1 MRKYAKVPVIM
12 QMEALECGAAS
23 LSMILAYHG
32 KWLPLEQVRK
42 DCGVSRDGSSA
53 KNILKAARNYGM
65 VAKGYRCNT
74 ENLETMDKPCILHW
88 GFNHFVVFCGFHKD
102 KAVIN
107 DPARGVVMVSMEEL
121 DAEFTGVVLTVIPG
135 EGFEKGGKPKSILPF
150 AMERLK
156 GTGPA
161 ILFIILTTVITA
173 IINLVYPV
181 FGQVFMD
188 KLLAGENPQ
197 WVTPFLGLMVLV
209 VLIQTVVSFAQA
221 IYLSKVEGK
230 LAIVSSA
237 KFMWHVLRLPVEFFS
252 QRMAGDIA
260 QRQDSNEGIAGTL
273 IKQLGPVV
281 INLAMLVLYLAIML
295 RYSVV
300 LTLVC
305 VTSIAINIWLNQVI
319 LEKQVNISRVRM
331 RDSGKL
337 YGATV
342 AGIEMIETIKASGAE
357 NGYFER
363 WAGFSASVN
372 AADVQAARLNRVW
385 NAMPGLVRSVS
396 EIVILM
402 LGVLLIMEGKFTAGM
417 LLAFQSFMNAFMV
430 PVYDLLE
437 VSKSVQEMRSSM
449 ERVEDV
455 MNYEPDVVFEEETE
469 EDEEEKPEEQ
479 PEDLKQD
486 LKMDL
491 EAVLLADDDED
502 DFDFD
507 LAFGG
512 EEKDAY
518 AKLTGEVELRNVTFG
533 YSRLAEPLIRDFS
546 MTLKPG
552 SRVAFVGSSG
562 CGKSTLAKLISGL
575 YQPWEGEILFD
586 GKPIREIPREVFTGS
601 LAVVDQEITLYED
614 TIASNI
620 KMWDSSI
627 EDFEMILAAR
637 DARVHEDIML
647 REGGYN
653 HRLLEGGR
661 DFSGGQRQRFEIA
674 RVLAQDPTIVVMDE
688 ATSALDAKTE
698 YEVVEA
704 IRNRGVTCIIIA
716 HRLSTIRDCDEIIV
730 LNHGVVV
737 ERGTHEELMK
747 LEGYYTALVTTE

>member
-1 MRKYAKVPVIM
+1 MSKYAKVPVIM

-23 LSMILAYHG
+23 LTMILGYHG

-65 VAKGYRCNT
+65 TAKGYRCDT
-74 ENLETMDKPCILHW
+74 SNLEQMDVPCILHW

-107 DPARGVVMVSMEEL
+107 DPARGVVKVSREEL
-121 DAEFTGVVLTVIPG
+121 DAEFTGVVLTMAPA
-135 EGFEKGGKPKSILPF
+135 EGFEKGGKPKSIIPF
-150 AMERLK
+150 AKQRLK
-156 GTGPA
+156 GTGAA
-161 ILFIILTTVITA
+161 IAFIILTTIITA
-173 IINLVYPV
+173 IINLIYPA

-188 KLLAGENPQ
+188 RLLPGKSPT
-197 WVTPFLGLMVLV
+197 WVVPFLGLMVMV
-209 VLIQTVVSFAQA
+209 VVIQSVVSLVQT
-221 IYLSKVEGK
+221 IYISKVEGK

-237 KFMWHVLRLPVEFFS
+237 SFMWHVLRLPVEFFS

-260 QRQDSNEGIAGTL
+260 QRQDSNENIAATL
-273 IKQLGPVV
+273 VKDLGPVV
-281 INLAMLVLYLAIML
+281 INLVMLVLYLVIML

-300 LTLVC
+300 LTLIC
-305 VTSIAINIWLNQVI
+305 VASIAINIWLNQII
-319 LEKQVNISRVRM
+319 LKKRINISRVRM

-372 AADVQAARLNRVW
+372 AADVQATRLNRFW
-385 NAMPGLVRSVS
+385 NALPGLVRSLS
-396 EIVILM
+396 EIAILM
-402 LGVLLIMEGKFTAGM
+402 IGVLLIMQGQFTVGM
-417 LLAFQSFMNAFMV
+417 LMAFQSFMSSFMV
-430 PVYDLLE
+430 PVYELLD

-455 MNYEPDVVFEEETE
+455 LNYEPDVTFAEPLPEDEPEEENEQE
-469 EDEEEKPEEQ
+469 E
-479 PEDLKQD
+479 
-486 LKMDL
+486 
-491 EAVLLADDDED
+491 ED
-502 DFDFD
+502 DFE

-512 EEKDAY
+512 DSKY

-533 YSRLAEPLIRDFS
+533 YSRLAPPLIRDFS
-546 MTLKPG
+546 MKLKPG

-575 YQPWEGEILFD
+575 YKPWSGEILFD
-586 GKPIREIPREVFTGS
+586 GKPMSEISREVFTGS

-614 TIASNI
+614 TIANNI
-620 KMWDSSI
+620 KMWDSTI

-637 DARVHEDIML
+637 DAQIHEDIML
-647 REGGYN
+647 RDGGYN
-653 HRLLEGGR
+653 HKLLEGGR

-698 YEVVEA
+698 YNVVEA

-730 LNHGVVV
+730 LNRGEVV
-737 ERGTHEELMK
+737 ERGTHDELMQ
-747 LEGYYTALVTTE
+747 LNGFYTTLVTTE

>member
-1 MRKYAKVPVIM
+1 MSKYAKVPVIM

-23 LSMILAYHG
+23 LTMILAYHG
-32 KWLPLEQVRK
+32 KWLPLETVRK

-65 VAKGYRCNT
+65 TAKGYRC
-74 ENLETMDKPCILHW
+74 ETSLLAEMQTPCILHW
-88 GFNHFVVFCGFHKD
+88 GFNHFVVFCGYQKD

-107 DPARGVVMVSMEEL
+107 DPARGVVRVTQEEL
-121 DAEFTGVVLTVIPG
+121 DREFTGVVLTFVPG

-150 AMERLK
+150 AKERLR

-173 IINLVYPV
+173 IINLIYPA

-188 KLLAGENPQ
+188 KLLTGENPK
-197 WVTPFLGLMVLV
+197 WLMPFLGLMVLIV
-209 VLIQTVVSFAQA
+209 VIQSVVALVQT
-221 IYLSKVEGK
+221 IYISKVEGK

-237 KFMWHVLRLPVEFFS
+237 GFMWHVLRLPVEFFS
-252 QRMAGDIA
+252 QRMAGDVA
-260 QRQDSNEGIAGTL
+260 QRQESNESIAATL
-273 IKQLGPVV
+273 VKDLGPVL
-281 INLAMLVLYLAIML
+281 INLVMLVLYLVIML

-300 LTLVC
+300 LTLICVC
-305 VTSIAINIWLNQVI
+305 SIAINIWLNQVI
-319 LEKQVNISRVRM
+319 LKMRLNISRVRM

-372 AADVQAARLNRVW
+372 AADVQAARMGRFW
-385 NAMPGLVRSVS
+385 NMLPGLVRSIS
-396 EIVILM
+396 EIAILM
-402 LGVLLIMEGKFTAGM
+402 IGVLLIIQGQFTVGM
-417 LLAFQSFMNAFMV
+417 LLAFQSFMTSFMV
-430 PVYDLLE
+430 PVYELME
-437 VSKSVQEMRSSM
+437 VSKSVQEMKSSM

-455 MNYEPDVVFEEETE
+455 MNYEPDVTFSDSLPEEEAPAETVAEEE
-469 EDEEEKPEEQ
+469 EDN
-479 PEDLKQD
+479 
-486 LKMDL
+486 
-491 EAVLLADDDED
+491 
-502 DFDFD
+502 FD

-512 EEKDAY
+512 DSDY

-533 YSRLAEPLIRDFS
+533 YSKLAEPLIRDFS

-575 YQPWEGEILFD
+575 YKPWSGEILFD
-586 GKPIREIPREVFTGS
+586 GKPMSEIPREIFTGS
-601 LAVVDQEITLYED
+601 LAVVDQDITLYED
-614 TIASNI
+614 TIANNI
-620 KMWDSSI
+620 KMWDSTI

-637 DARVHEDIML
+637 DAQIHEDIML
-647 REGGYN
+647 RDGGYN
-653 HRLLEGGR
+653 HKLLEGGR

-698 YEVVEA
+698 YNVVEA

-730 LNHGVVV
+730 LNRGLVV
-737 ERGTHEELMK
+737 ERGTHEELMA
-747 LEGYYTALVTTE
+747 LNGYYTTLVTTE

>member
-1 MRKYAKVPVIM
+1 MSKYAKVPVIM

-23 LSMILAYHG
+23 LTMILGYHG

-65 VAKGYRCNT
+65 TAKGYRCDT
-74 ENLETMDKPCILHW
+74 SNLEQMDVPCILHW

-107 DPARGVVMVSMEEL
+107 DPARGVVKVSREEL
-121 DAEFTGVVLTVIPG
+121 DAEFTGVVLTMAPA
-135 EGFEKGGKPKSILPF
+135 EGFEKGGNPKSIIPF
-150 AMERLK
+150 AKQRLK
-156 GTGPA
+156 GTGAA
-161 ILFIILTTVITA
+161 IAFIILTTIITA
-173 IINLVYPV
+173 IINLIYPA

-188 KLLAGENPQ
+188 RLLPGKSPT
-197 WVTPFLGLMVLV
+197 WVVPFLGLMVMV
-209 VLIQTVVSFAQA
+209 VVIQSVVSLVQT
-221 IYLSKVEGK
+221 IYISKVEGK

-237 KFMWHVLRLPVEFFS
+237 SFMWHVLRLPVEFFS

-260 QRQDSNEGIAGTL
+260 QRQDSNENIAATL
-273 IKQLGPVV
+273 VKDLGPVV
-281 INLAMLVLYLAIML
+281 INLVMLVLYLVIML

-300 LTLVC
+300 LTLIC
-305 VTSIAINIWLNQVI
+305 VASIAINIWLNQII
-319 LEKQVNISRVRM
+319 LKKRINISRVRM

-372 AADVQAARLNRVW
+372 AADVQATRLNRFW
-385 NAMPGLVRSVS
+385 NALPGLVRSLS
-396 EIVILM
+396 EIAILM
-402 LGVLLIMEGKFTAGM
+402 IGVLLIMQGQFTVGM
-417 LLAFQSFMNAFMV
+417 LMAFQSFMSSFMV
-430 PVYDLLE
+430 PVYELLD

-455 MNYEPDVVFEEETE
+455 LNYEPDVTFAEPLPEDEPEEENEQE
-469 EDEEEKPEEQ
+469 E
-479 PEDLKQD
+479 
-486 LKMDL
+486 
-491 EAVLLADDDED
+491 ED
-502 DFDFD
+502 DFE

-512 EEKDAY
+512 DSKY

-533 YSRLAEPLIRDFS
+533 YSRLAPPLIRDFS
-546 MTLKPG
+546 MKLKPG

-575 YQPWEGEILFD
+575 YKPWSGEILFD
-586 GKPIREIPREVFTGS
+586 GKPMSEISREVFTGS

-614 TIASNI
+614 TIANNI
-620 KMWDSSI
+620 KMWDSTI

-637 DARVHEDIML
+637 DAQIHENIML
-647 REGGYN
+647 RDGGYN
-653 HRLLEGGR
+653 HKLLEGGR

-698 YEVVEA
+698 YNVVEA

-730 LNHGVVV
+730 LNRGEVV
-737 ERGTHEELMK
+737 ERGTHDELMQ
-747 LEGYYTALVTTE
+747 LNGFYTTLVTTE

>member
-1 MRKYAKVPVIM
+1 MSKYAKVPVIM

-53 KNILKAARNYGM
+53 KNLLKAARNYGM
-65 VAKGYRCNT
+65 TAKGFRCDT
-74 ENLETMDKPCILHW
+74 SALAQMAVPCILHW
-88 GFNHFVVFCGFHKD
+88 GFNHFVVFCGFHKEQ
-102 KAVIN
+102 AVIN
-107 DPARGVVMVSMEEL
+107 DPARGTVRVSKEEL
-121 DAEFTGVVLTVIPG
+121 DREFTGIVLSFEPG
-135 EGFEKGGKPKSILPF
+135 EGFEKGGRPKSILPF
-150 AMERLK
+150 ARQRLK
-156 GTGPA
+156 GTGAA
-161 ILFIILTTVITA
+161 IAFIVLTTLITA
-173 IINLVYPV
+173 IINLIYPA

-188 KLLAGENPQ
+188 RLLPGENPD
-197 WVTPFLGLMVLV
+197 WLMPFLGLMVLV
-209 VLIQTVVSFAQA
+209 VLIQSVVSLVQT

-237 KFMWHVLRLPVEFFS
+237 TFMWHVLRLPVEFFS

-260 QRQDSNEGIAGTL
+260 QRQESNEGIASTL
-273 IKQLGPVV
+273 VKELGPVV
-281 INLAMLVLYLAIML
+281 INLLMLVLYLVIML

-300 LTLVC
+300 LTLIC
-305 VTSIAINIWLNQVI
+305 VASIAINIWLNQII
-319 LEKQVNISRVRM
+319 LKKRLNISRVRM

-372 AADVQAARLNRVW
+372 AADVQATRLNRFW
-385 NAMPGLVRSVS
+385 NALPGLVRSLS
-396 EIVILM
+396 EIAILM
-402 LGVLLIMEGKFTAGM
+402 IAVLLIIREQFTAGM
-417 LLAFQSFMNAFMV
+417 LMAFQSFMSSFMV
-430 PVYDLLE
+430 PVNELLH
-437 VSKSVQEMRSSM
+437 VSTSVQAMKSSM

-455 MNYEPDVVFEEETE
+455 LNYEPDVTFTE
-469 EDEEEKPEEQ
+469 LPEEEKPS
-479 PEDLKQD
+479 P
-486 LKMDL
+486 
-491 EAVLLADDDED
+491 AADDDD
-502 DFDFD
+502 DFD
-507 LAFGG
+507 LAFGS
-512 EEKDAY
+512 DSAY
-518 AKLTGEVELRNVTFG
+518 AKLSGGVELRNVTFG
-533 YSRLAEPLIRDFS
+533 YSKLAEPLIRDFS

-552 SRVAFVGSSG
+552 SRVAFVGASG

-575 YQPWEGEILFD
+575 YKPWSGEILFD
-586 GKPIREIPREVFTGS
+586 GKPIADIPREVFTGS
-601 LAVVDQEITLYED
+601 LAVVDQDITLYED
-614 TIASNI
+614 TIANNI
-620 KMWDSSI
+620 KMWDSTI

-637 DARVHEDIML
+637 DAQIHEDIML
-647 REGGYN
+647 RDGGYN

-698 YEVVEA
+698 FNVVEA

-730 LNHGVVV
+730 LNRGVVV
-737 ERGTHEELMK
+737 ERGTHEELMA
-747 LEGYYTALVTTE
+747 LGGYYTTLVSTE